1 MSRGLF
7 QQYNRYTYAHTGLL
21 LATFC
26 WVLLW
31 FRVLSADGD
40 QFWENFSL
48 NPSFFSSGVQ
58 TLTIYY
64 FIHFCMWI
72 YICRLELLSY
82 IILLLPY
89 NNVRL
94 LSVLAPFT
102 RYHSI
107 PSKIIILYV
116 STTTNNLAIELVY
129 HTAKTF
135 NLEEPPPILFNKN
148 KKYSLSPNT

>member
-31 FRVLSADGD
+31 FRVLSKCRRRSVQRKFISD
-40 QFWENFSL
+40 
-48 NPSFFSSGVQ
+48 PFFSSGVQ

-94 LSVLAPFT
+94 LSVLVPFT
-102 RYHSI
+102 WYHST

-116 STTTNNLAIELVY
+116 STTANNLAIELVY